1 MLKVI
6 ILGATGVVGQQ
17 FIAALQNHPWF
28 KIEGL
33 AASAKSSGKI
43 YQESIKDSNNALRW
57 YCNEVPNNQILNMEV
72 YDSNKVNPD
81 DYDMAFSALEA
92 NAARTIEANIA
103 KTIPVLS
110 SASAYRYENDIP
122 ILLPGVNDNHS
133 DLINE
138 QKKRGWDGF
147 IVPQANC
154 TTVGLCFSL
163 KPLHDK
169 FGIDNVIMTSMQ
181 AVSGAGRKPGV
192 AAFDVIDNI
201 IPFIPQEEE
210 KVEIETQ
217 KILGNFSDN
226 GIKPAKIKVSST
238 CTRVNVTDAHTES
251 VLTILRK
258 KTDVEE
264 IKKTI
269 NKFSDDFK
277 YKDLPSAPK
286 NILKI
291 TEDPYRPQPRLDRN
305 SENGMTTT
313 IGRIRKDNGFKNAF
327 KYVLV
332 SHNTRMGA
340 ARGLVL
346 TAEILRSKK
355 IIKMK

>member
-1 MLKVI
+1 MLKTI

-17 FIAALQNHPWF
+17 FITALQDHPWF

-33 AASAKSSGKI
+33 AASERSAGKI
-43 YQESIKDSNNALRW
+43 YDKSIRDSNNSLRW
-57 YCNEVPNNQILNMEV
+57 YCKEEPNNNILNMEV
-72 YDSNKVNPD
+72 YDSSKINPE
-81 DYDMAFSALEA
+81 DYDIAFSALEA
-92 NAARTIEANIA
+92 DAARTIEANFA

-110 SASAYRYENDIP
+110 SASAYRYENDVP
-122 ILLPGVNDNHS
+122 VLLPGVNDEHS
-133 DLINE
+133 ALVNE
-138 QKKRGWDGF
+138 QKKRGWNGF

-163 KPLHDK
+163 KPLHDE

-192 AAFDVIDNI
+192 AAFDMIDNI

-210 KVEIETQ
+210 KVETETQ

-226 GIKPAKIKVSST
+226 EIKPARIKVSST

-251 VLTILRK
+251 ILTILRK

-264 IKKTI
+264 IKKTLK
-269 NKFSDDFK
+269 KFSDDFK

-286 NILKI
+286 NILTI
-291 TEDPYRPQPRLDRN
+291 TEDPYRPQPRLDRD
-305 SENGMTTT
+305 SEKGMTTT
-313 IGRIRKDNGFKNAF
+313 IGRIRKDHGFENAF